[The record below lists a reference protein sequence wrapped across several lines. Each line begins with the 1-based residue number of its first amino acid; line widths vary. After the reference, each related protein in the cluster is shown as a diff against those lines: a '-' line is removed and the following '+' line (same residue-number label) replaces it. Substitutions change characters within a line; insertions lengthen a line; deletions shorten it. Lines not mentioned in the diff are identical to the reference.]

1 MARRTTFWR
10 NPVLAAAFAASLT
23 PALAAETKKATWTA
37 YVTWRYPQ
45 TIEAGTDK
53 AILGEA
59 SGFDIRDSGDPEFPD
74 TMTFR
79 CLGLF
84 RAAGDDWKGNGT
96 CMKTDK
102 AGDTLVYSF
111 TPDKFFLEGG
121 TGKFK
126 GMRGEGTQRVVWEH
140 DLPGGDW
147 AGIIRHDGSWRKE

>member
-1 MARRTTFWR
+1 MARTGISWR
-10 NPVLAAAFAASLT
+10 GLVLTAALVGLLT

-45 TIEAGTDK
+45 TIEGVTDK

-79 CLGLF
+79 CVGLF

-102 AGDTLVYSF
+102 AGDILVYSF

-126 GMRGEGTQRVVWEH
+126 GMRGEGTEHVLWEH
-140 DLPGGDW
+140 DLRGATGPG
-147 AGIIRHDGSWRKE
+147 